1 MPAEALPLFRP
12 DVLHRRVAAAPV
24 PPRAAEGQ
32 AVLARWADLLA
43 SPRGQKMKETE
54 LLPDFLTDLFIGI
67 LGYRPAADPG
77 EGGLFSLRRERLV
90 EVGGKF
96 ADAVLGAFGPGG
108 ERPVVAVEGKGPL
121 DPLDRP
127 FGGRALSAVDQGY
140 GYAINLPC
148 DWILVTNLR
157 QIRLYHK
164 GHTQREYERW
174 DVAEMARDER
184 ELRRFVFVLG
194 AERVVPGERPGHL
207 NELLEASVKA
217 GEAVT
222 QQFYAEYARIRRELF
237 RSLGE
242 HNPER
247 PRPQVL
253 AATQTLLDRALFVAF
268 AEDRGLLPENTLAD
282 AYRTRNPYN
291 PQPVWDNFRGLFRA
305 IDLGSADLGIP
316 RYNGG
321 LFAPD
326 PVVDALSV
334 PDAACEH
341 FRRLGAYDY
350 RAPEDVVPG
359 DDQGQLV
366 DVELLGHIFEQSIT
380 DLEQLQAAA
389 DEEAAGTAVPR
400 RRREGAFYTPSFITR
415 FIVGDALKPVLE
427 GRFAAVRAAE
437 RHRAV
442 ARKTSRTALALLDE
456 PAVYDLDRLT
466 DVQRR
471 TLVAF
476 WEAWLAELQTVRVV
490 DPACGSGAF
499 LIEAFDQLFTEY
511 QRAVDHLTAL
521 ERQQVRVF
529 DPDRAILQNNLY
541 GVDLNAEAIE
551 IARLSI
557 WIKTAQRGKV
567 LTDLD
572 HNVRPGNSVVHDPAV
587 DERAFDWRAVF
598 PEVFAQG
605 GFDVVIGNPPYVRAE
620 LLSEPVK
627 RHLQAR
633 FRTWHGTADLYTYF
647 YELGMELLRPGGRLS
662 YIVTNKWL
670 KSGYGEPL
678 REFFAREAL
687 LERII
692 DFGHAPIF
700 PDADVFPVILVAAK
714 PEAGRV
720 PDPNAAT
727 EVAIF
732 PREELGKVNIPE
744 FLRSHAY
751 SVPSSRFGG
760 GPWSLEPPGVE
771 ALMQKIRE
779 GGVPLRE
786 YVGASPL
793 YGLKTGFNDAFLIDS
808 RTREELIAREPEA
821 APIIRPYL
829 RGQDVRRWSPE
840 WDNLWMIVMKSSEN
854 HDWPWAKMEGDAAER
869 QFADTFPVLHGHF
882 GKYRERLSNRSDQGR
897 HWWELRSCAYYY
909 VFDRPKIVYQ
919 EIQFH
924 PSYCRDRTG
933 FFSNNKAF
941 LLPSEDTLLLAVL
954 NSPLIWWHNW
964 RYLPHMKDE
973 ALSPAGFRMEQL
985 PIAKASDQSRAAVE
999 PTVARLISLASH
1011 RQNTTVELLDWLR
1024 MEFGIEKPSQ
1034 KLQAPQM
1041 LSGDEWIAE
1050 IKKLRGRSGLS
1061 AAELARL
1068 RGEYEQ
1074 SVRPLIADR
1083 RTADALEREISDA
1096 VNAAYGLTPEDV
1108 DLMWRTAPPRMPA
1121 AARP

>member
-1 MPAEALPLFRP
+1 MPVEAVPLFRP
-12 DVLHRRVAAAPV
+12 DVLHRRVAAAPA
-24 PPRAAEGQ
+24 PPRAAEFRD
-32 AVLARWADLLA
+32 VFVRWADLLA
-43 SPRGQKMKETE
+43 SAAGQKMKETE
-54 LLPDFLTDLFIGI
+54 LLPDFIADVFIGI

-77 EGGLFSLRRERLV
+77 EGGRFSLKRERLV
-90 EVGGKF
+90 EVGAKF
-96 ADAVLGAFGPGG
+96 ADAVLGAFGPGVD
-108 ERPVVAVEGKGPL
+108 RPIVALEGKGPL

-148 DWILVTNLR
+148 DWIIVTNLR

-174 DVAEMARDER
+174 DVAEMARDDR

-194 AERVVPGERPGHL
+194 AEQVVAGAGPEHL
-207 NELLEASVKA
+207 NELLDASAKA
-217 GEAVT
+217 GETVT

-237 RSLGE
+237 QALSE
-242 HNPER
+242 HNPALSR
-247 PRPQVL
+247 AQVL
-253 AATQTLLDRALFVAF
+253 SATQTLLDRALFIAF

-305 IDLGSADLGIP
+305 IDVGSADLGIP

-326 PVVDALSV
+326 PLIDALSV

-350 RAPEDVVPG
+350 RAAADVAPG

-380 DLEQLQAAA
+380 DLEQLQAAE
-389 DEEAAGTAVPR
+389 DDAAPARGVAR
-400 RRREGAFYTPSFITR
+400 RRREGAFYTPPFITR
-415 FIVGDALKPVLE
+415 FIVGDALKPVLDA
-427 GRFAAVRAAE
+427 RFAHVRTAERGRAA
-437 RHRAV
+437 
-442 ARKTSRTALALLDE
+442 ARKTPRAALALLDQ

-476 WEAWLAELQTVRVV
+476 WEAWLAELQTVRLV

-541 GVDLNAEAIE
+541 GVDLNGEAIE

-572 HNVRPGNSVVHDPAV
+572 HNVRPGNSVVDDAAV
-587 DERAFDWRAVF
+587 DHRAFDWRVAF

-620 LLSEPVK
+620 LLDEPVK
-627 RHLQAR
+627 RYLQGR
-633 FRTWHGTADLYTYF
+633 FRTWHGAADLYTYF
-647 YELGMELLRPGGRLS
+647 YELGLELLRPSGRLS

-678 REFFAREAL
+678 RGYFAREAL

-700 PDADVFPVILVAAK
+700 PDADVFPVIVVAAK
-714 PEAGRV
+714 PDPIHAPA
-720 PDPNAAT
+720 PDAST

-732 PREELGKVNIPE
+732 PREELGRINIPE
-744 FLRSHAY
+744 FLRTHAY
-751 SVPSSRFGG
+751 SVPSSRFSAE
-760 GPWSLEPPGVE
+760 PWSLEPPGVE
-771 ALMQKIRE
+771 MLMQKIRAA
-779 GGVPLRE
+779 GVPLRE
-786 YVGASPL
+786 YVGSGP
-793 YGLKTGFNDAFLIDS
+793 YRGVVTGFNDAFMIDGA
-808 RTREELIAREPEA
+808 TRDRLIATDPNSA
-821 APIIRPYL
+821 AIIRPYL
-829 RGQDVRRWSPE
+829 RGQDVQRWCAE
-840 WDNLWMIVMKSSEN
+840 WDGEWMIFARRGLHIDSYPSVRD
-854 HDWPWAKMEGDAAER
+854 HLQ
-869 QFADTFPVLHGHF
+869 QFRADLEPKPRGSIGASPGRKPGSYQWYEIQDPVE
-882 GKYRERLSNRSDQGR
+882 Y
-897 HWWELRSCAYYY
+897 WELFGS
-909 VFDRPKIVYQ
+909 PKIVYQ

-924 PSYCRDRTG
+924 PAFCLDRKG
-933 FFSNNKAF
+933 YLANNKVF
-941 LLPSEDTLLLAVL
+941 SIPSDDLYLLGVL
-954 NSPLIWWHNW
+954 NSPLLWWHNW

-985 PIAKASDQSRAAVE
+985 PIAKPSDQIRAVVE
-999 PTVARLISLASH
+999 PRGGRLISLTSH
-1011 RQNTTVELLDWLR
+1011 RQNTTLELLDWLK
-1024 MEFGIEKPSQ
+1024 MEFGIAKPTQ
-1034 KLQAPQM
+1034 KLQAPQT

-1050 IKKLRGRSGLS
+1050 IKRLRGRAGLS
-1061 AAELARL
+1061 AAELKRL
-1068 RGEYEQ
+1068 RAEYEQ
-1074 SVRPLIADR
+1074 SVRPMIADR

-1096 VNAAYGLTPEDV
+1096 VNAAYGLTPADV
-1108 DLMWRTAPPRMPA
+1108 ELMWKTAPPRMPA
-1121 AARP
+1121 ATRH